1 MTKQELHAQYG
12 PKLVC
17 PLPGPKARA
26 AVEADHR
33 LISPSYTRSYPLVAK
48 RGRGVRI
55 EDADG
60 NEFLDF
66 AAGIA
71 VVSTGHCHPEVVA
84 AIQKQAA
91 ELIHISGTDFYNELL
106 TDLAER
112 LSAVAPMP
120 GPHRFFYGNSGAEAI
135 ECALK
140 LARYHTGRQ
149 QIISFFGAFHGRT
162 MGALSL
168 TGSKPQQKRRFSP
181 LVPGVTH
188 VRYPYVYRGCT
199 AARRKRKPSA
209 WAARATSRRNSS
221 RPSCRRKRWPRS
233 SSSLSRARADLCR
246 RPTNFLRELRAIC
259 DRHGILL
266 VADEVQCGC
275 GRTGKWWAI
284 EHSGVEPDIVCMA
297 KGIAS
302 GMPLG
307 VCMTRAEIMDW
318 APGSHAST
326 FGGNP
331 VSIAA
336 ALATMDIIER
346 EAIANAARVGEFML
360 ERVRGWKHSH
370 RSVGDVRGR
379 GLMIG
384 IEIVKDKATREPA
397 AELRN
402 RIETLAFER
411 GLMILGCGETSLRLS
426 PAAHRQ
432 QGGSYGGARHSG
444 RGADGGGEGI
454 RTERGCG
461 RRRPELRTV
470 SAWIAGKM
478 EPAQR
483 VCRVAAASAAQSVDC
498 VQSVD

>member
-1 MTKQELHAQYG
+1 MSQNATNRQELHAQYG
-12 PKLVC
+12 PKISGT
-17 PLPGPKARA
+17 LPGPKSRA

-48 RGRGVRI
+48 RGRGIRV
-55 EDADG
+55 EDLDG

-91 ELIHISGTDFYNELL
+91 ELIHISGTDFYDEHL
-106 TDLAER
+106 TDLAEQ
-112 LSAVAPMP
+112 LSAVAPMR
-120 GPHRFFYGNSGAEAI
+120 GPHRFFYGNSGTEAT

-181 LVPGVTH
+181 MVPGVTH
-188 VRYPYVYRGCT
+188 VRYPYAYRGCT
-199 AARRKRKPSA
+199 GGPQEEEAFSLGCARYIEEKLFKTILPA
-209 WAARATSRRNSS
+209 EEVAEIFVEPIQGEGGFVPAPA
-221 RPSCRRKRWPRS
+221 
-233 SSSLSRARADLCR
+233 
-246 RPTNFLRELRAIC
+246 NFLRELRAIC

-266 VADEVQCGC
+266 VADEVQSGC

-284 EHSGVEPDIVCMA
+284 EESGVEPDIVCIA

-307 VCMTRAEIMDW
+307 ICMTRAEIMDW

-336 ALATMDIIER
+336 ALATMKILER
-346 EAIANAARVGEFML
+346 EGIRNAATVGEFML
-360 ERVRGWKHSH
+360 ERLRGWKKSH
-370 RSVGDVRGR
+370 PLVGDVRGR

-384 IEIVKDKATREPA
+384 IEIVKDKATREA
-397 AELRN
+397 AVELRN

-411 GLMILGCGETSLRLS
+411 GLIILGCGETSLRLS
-426 PAAHRQ
+426 PPLIVSKEQATVALDILEE
-432 QGGSYGGARHSG
+432 ALTTAEKELEHS
-444 RGADGGGEGI
+444 A
-454 RTERGCG
+454 
-461 RRRPELRTV
+461 
-470 SAWIAGKM
+470 
-478 EPAQR
+478 
-483 VCRVAAASAAQSVDC
+483 VAAVTA
-498 VQSVD
+498 

>member
-17 PLPGPKARA
+17 TLPGPKAKA
-26 AVEADHR
+26 AVAADDR

-48 RGRGVRI
+48 SGRGIRV
-55 EDADG
+55 EDVDG
-60 NEFLDF
+60 NVFLDF

-71 VVSTGHCHPEVVA
+71 TASTGHCHAEVVA

-91 ELIHISGTDFYNELL
+91 ELLHISGTDFYCELM
-106 TDLAER
+106 TDLADR
-112 LSAVAPMP
+112 LSAIAPMP
-120 GPHRFFYGNSGAEAI
+120 GPHKFFYGNSGAEAI

-149 QIISFFGAFHGRT
+149 NIIAFLGAFHGRT

-168 TGSKPQQKRRFSP
+168 TASKPQQKRRFAP

-188 VRYPYVYRGCT
+188 IRYPYAYRGCT
-199 AARRKRKPSA
+199 GGAQEEEAFSMGCARYIEEKLFKTILPPEEVAAIVLEPIQGEGGYVVA
-209 WAARATSRRNSS
+209 
-221 RPSCRRKRWPRS
+221 P
-233 SSSLSRARADLCR
+233 D
-246 RPTNFLRELRAIC
+246 NFLRELRGIC

-266 VADEVQCGC
+266 VVDEVQCGM

-284 EHSGVEPDIVCMA
+284 EHSGVHPDIVCMA

-307 VCMTRAEIMDW
+307 ICMSRADVMNW

-336 ALATMDIIER
+336 AMVTLDIIKR
-346 EAIANAARVGEFML
+346 EGMANAARVGALML
-360 ERVRGWKHSH
+360 QRINGWKQTHAT
-370 RSVGDVRGR
+370 VGDVRGR

-384 IEIVKDKATREPA
+384 IELVKDKATREPA
-397 AELRN
+397 TAVRN
-402 RIETLAFER
+402 RVETLAFER
-411 GLMILGCGETSLRLS
+411 GLMVLGCGETTLRLCPPLIVS
-426 PAAHRQ
+426 EQEA
-432 QGGSYGGARHSG
+432 
-444 RGADGGGEGI
+444 
-454 RTERGCG
+454 
-461 RRRPELRTV
+461 TV
-470 SAWIAGKM
+470 ALDILEESIALAEK
-478 EPAQR
+478 EIQNA
-483 VCRVAAASAAQSVDC
+483 
-498 VQSVD
+498 

>member
-1 MTKQELHAQYG
+1 MTKQELHAHYG

-17 PLPGPKARA
+17 SLPGPKAKA
-26 AVEADHR
+26 AVDADTR
-33 LISPSYTRSYPLVAK
+33 YISPSYTRSYPLVAK
-48 RGRGVRI
+48 RGHGVRV
-55 EDADG
+55 EDVDG

-84 AIQKQAA
+84 AIQRQAE
-91 ELIHISGTDFYNELL
+91 ELIHISGTDFYNEPL
-106 TDLAER
+106 TDLAAQ
-112 LSAVAPMP
+112 LSAIAPMP

-168 TGSKPQQKRRFSP
+168 TASKPQQKRRFSP

-188 VRYPYVYRGCT
+188 VRFPNAYREGIEDPKAQEAFNLSCARYIEEKLFKTTLAPEEVAAIFIEPIQGEGGYVV
-199 AARRKRKPSA
+199 A
-209 WAARATSRRNSS
+209 
-221 RPSCRRKRWPRS
+221 
-233 SSSLSRARADLCR
+233 
-246 RPTNFLRELRAIC
+246 PTNFLRELRAIC

-266 VADEVQCGC
+266 VADEVQSGA

-284 EHSGVEPDIVCMA
+284 EHSGVEPDMVCMA

-307 VCMTRAEIMDW
+307 ICMTRAEIMDW
-318 APGSHAST
+318 VPGSHAST

-336 ALATMDIIER
+336 SLATIGILKR
-346 EAIANAARVGEFML
+346 EGIANAVRVGSAMM
-360 ERVRGWKHSH
+360 ERLRGWTKSH
-370 RSVGDVRGR
+370 RTVGEVRGR

-384 IEIVKDKATREPA
+384 IELVKDKATREPA
-397 AELRN
+397 GALRN
-402 RIETLAFER
+402 RVETLAFER
-411 GLMILGCGETSLRLS
+411 GLMVLGCGENSIRLC
-426 PAAHRQ
+426 PPLIVREEEAMVALDLLEDALTAAESEHVRV
-432 QGGSYGGARHSG
+432 
-444 RGADGGGEGI
+444 GE
-454 RTERGCG
+454 
-461 RRRPELRTV
+461 
-470 SAWIAGKM
+470 SAA
-478 EPAQR
+478 
-483 VCRVAAASAAQSVDC
+483 VAAAVGDGA
-498 VQSVD
+498 

>member
-1 MTKQELHAQYG
+1 MNKQELHAKFG
-12 PKLVC
+12 PKLIGS
-17 PLPGPKARA
+17 LPGPKAKA
-26 AVEADHR
+26 AVEADDR

-48 RGRGVRI
+48 RGRGIRV
-55 EDADG
+55 EDVDG

-71 VVSTGHCHPEVVA
+71 VTSTGHCHPEVVA

-91 ELIHISGTDFYNELL
+91 ELIHISGTDFYNEPL
-106 TDLAER
+106 TDLAEK

-149 QIISFFGAFHGRT
+149 HIIAFLGAFHGRT

-168 TGSKPQQKRRFSP
+168 TASKPQQKRRFSP

-188 VRYPYVYRGCT
+188 VRYPYAYRGCT
-199 AARRKRKPSA
+199 GGPQEEEAFSLGCARYIEEKLFKTILPPEEVAAIFVEPIQGEGGYVVA
-209 WAARATSRRNSS
+209 
-221 RPSCRRKRWPRS
+221 P
-233 SSSLSRARADLCR
+233 D
-246 RPTNFLRELRAIC
+246 NFLRELRGIC

-266 VADEVQCGC
+266 VVDEVQSGA

-284 EHSGVEPDIVCMA
+284 EHSGVQPDIVCMA

-307 VCMTRAEIMDW
+307 VCMSRAEIMDW
-318 APGSHAST
+318 VPGSHAST

-336 ALATMDIIER
+336 ALATIDILER
-346 EAIANAARVGEFML
+346 EAIDNAAKVGGKML
-360 ERVRGWKHSH
+360 ERLQGWKKSH
-370 RSVGDVRGR
+370 ALVGDVRGR

-384 IEIVKDKATREPA
+384 VELVKDKTTREPA
-397 AELRN
+397 TALRN
-402 RIETLAFER
+402 RVETLCFER
-411 GLMILGCGETSLRLS
+411 GLMILGCGETSIRLCPPLIVS
-426 PAAHRQ
+426 EEEATVALDILEDCLTQVEKEHAH
-432 QGGSYGGARHSG
+432 A
-444 RGADGGGEGI
+444 GELA
-454 RTERGCG
+454 T
-461 RRRPELRTV
+461 
-470 SAWIAGKM
+470 AG
-478 EPAQR
+478 
-483 VCRVAAASAAQSVDC
+483 V
-498 VQSVD
+498 